1 MKKKNETNECNERN
15 RHEANSLQ
23 TPRDVVNSL
32 PFVVVIALVKE
43 PLSVD
48 PHCQV
53 YIEVGSFRSTADKSL
68 PPHSRH
74 KQYSLMHFKWR
85 ELNSGKE
92 PLTPFPQWFF
102 HVGFNL
108 TIFFRVFTWDMRP
121 RGEGSYRGMKISKFY
136 FCWQATIDKVKN
148 QLSMWTC
155 LWKFKFGFSTSKN
168 LLIWIDEDRKRFL
181 KA

>member
-1 MKKKNETNECNERN
+1 M
-15 RHEANSLQ
+15 
-23 TPRDVVNSL
+23 NSL

-102 HVGFNL
+102 NL
-108 TIFFRVFTWDMRP
+108 HKKFSRLFTWDMRP
-121 RGEGSYRGMKISKFY
+121 REEGSYGGMKITKFY
-136 FCWQATIDKVKN
+136 FC
-148 QLSMWTC
+148 
-155 LWKFKFGFSTSKN
+155 
-168 LLIWIDEDRKRFL
+168 
-181 KA
+181 